1 MILKWNLETQG
12 QALAEIASLVDE
24 GKIKSITTR
33 SLDLTVDGLRH
44 AHERKRLFF
53 LTTLFDVISFIHS
66 NGGRWVDRKG
76 RPRGSCTRC
85 LPVIN
90 GSLVTCITVD
100 VGHLYIMIENTINIV
115 SPWSTNT

>member
-44 AHERKRLFF
+44 AHERKRLFLSHF
-53 LTTLFDVISFIHS
+53 LTASVDVVSFGHS
-66 NGGRWVDRKG
+66 NGGR
-76 RPRGSCTRC
+76 
-85 LPVIN
+85 
-90 GSLVTCITVD
+90 
-100 VGHLYIMIENTINIV
+100 
-115 SPWSTNT
+115 